1 MTWTNAPFSNSVLYA
16 VATDNYGATNT
27 SPPVNIVLG
36 NPVGTTGGPVAF
48 SPSLFTWG
56 QKLSVTN
63 PTISTVE
70 SVTVTFTSLQPP
82 GTSVLGAT
90 GTNALGQPY
99 IVFNITVPP
108 VTGIANYGSLLYLAP
123 SMPTVT
129 FTTSASL
136 SAGLGFT
143 INSTNFVQITRKQF
157 QGDGSFLLNFLS
169 STNYYYYVQ
178 YSSDLVTWFT
188 SPLAV
193 HGNGTQLQWVDLG
206 PNISVSAPRTAP
218 YRFYRVVAH

>member
-1 MTWTNAPFSNSVLYA
+1 
-16 VATDNYGATNT
+16 
-27 SPPVNIVLG
+27 
-36 NPVGTTGGPVAF
+36 
-48 SPSLFTWG
+48 
-56 QKLSVTN
+56 
-63 PTISTVE
+63 
-70 SVTVTFTSLQPP
+70 VTVTFTSLQPP
-82 GTSVLGAT
+82 GTTVLGAT

-99 IVFNITVPP
+99 IVFNVTVPP

-136 SAGLGFT
+136 SPGLGFN
-143 INSTNFVQITRKQF
+143 IYSTNFVQITRKQF

-188 SPLAV
+188 SPLAI
-193 HGNGTQLQWVDLG
+193 HGSGTQLQWVDLG
-206 PNISVSAPRTAP
+206 PNITVLAPRTAP
-218 YRFYRVVAH
+218 YRFYRVVSH